1 MSVGFHSAMKV
12 PTRMVRRLVGVQL
25 LVTMGLF
32 ALPSQ
37 AGQELDLLPAT
48 ETFRFNTQDKF
59 YETRKYSRDF
69 KIKGWQVYENIY
81 FGQAKIAGEN
91 GPGLVVEKEGY
102 SWGFNHR
109 GAELLIKF

>member
-1 MSVGFHSAMKV
+1 MKV
-12 PTRMVRRLVGVQL
+12 LTRMLSRLVGMQL
-25 LVTMGLF
+25 LVVMGLF

-37 AGQELDLLPAT
+37 AQEELDLLPRT

-59 YETRKYSRDF
+59 YQTRKYSRDF
-69 KIKGWQVYENIY
+69 KIKGWKISEDIY

-109 GAELLIKF
+109 GADLLIKF

>member
-1 MSVGFHSAMKV
+1 MYVGFHSAIRV
-12 PTRMVRRLVGVQL
+12 SARILSPVVAVQL
-25 LVTMGLF
+25 LFTAVLF
-32 ALPSQ
+32 ASPGQ
-37 AGQELDLLPAT
+37 AGEELDLLPPT
-48 ETFRFNTQDKF
+48 ETFRFNTRDKF
-59 YETRKYSRDF
+59 YDTRKYSKDF
-69 KIKGWQVYENIY
+69 KIKGWLVYEDIY

>member
-1 MSVGFHSAMKV
+1 MKV
-12 PTRMVRRLVGVQL
+12 PTGVLRRLVGVQL
-25 LVTMGLF
+25 LVITALF

-37 AGQELDLLPAT
+37 AGEGLDLLPRT
-48 ETFRFNTQDKF
+48 ETFRLNTQDKF
-59 YETRKYSRDF
+59 YETRKYSKNF
-69 KIKGWQVYENIY
+69 KIKGWLVYEDIY

-91 GPGLVVEKEGY
+91 GPGLVIEKEDY

>member
-1 MSVGFHSAMKV
+1 MTVGFHSAAKV
-12 PTRMVRRLVGVQL
+12 LTRMMGRLVGVQL
-25 LVTMGLF
+25 LVIMGLY

-37 AGQELDLLPAT
+37 AQGELDLLPPT
-48 ETFRFNTQDKF
+48 ETFRFNSENKF

-69 KIKGWQVYENIY
+69 KIKGWQIYENIY

-91 GPGLVVEKEGY
+91 GPGLVIEKEGY